1 MNITWYVERALSS
14 WPETRDSDK
23 KLILAVWW
31 LQDND
36 YEQHFRK
43 FFKETAI
50 MPDTITRCRRKL
62 QENGKYSASP
72 QVDEARF
79 NKFRQVVMAA
89 PVSEAEYIMNIF
101 EN

>member
-1 MNITWYVERALSS
+1 
-14 WPETRDSDK
+14 
-23 KLILAVWW
+23 
-31 LQDND
+31 
-36 YEQHFRK
+36 
-43 FFKETAI
+43 